1 MDEILESECLPL
13 YAKSYILPRRMSL
26 ERMRKLSIFEEDDAE
41 SETGTRRQSYARKQS
56 MVTPEFQMSML
67 RVTLEEKQIFSPSN
81 GDPES
86 RGHDSRRQSNLSF
99 ENIGKPR

>member
-1 MDEILESECLPL
+1 
-13 YAKSYILPRRMSL
+13 MSL
-26 ERMRKLSIFEEDDAE
+26 ERMRKLSIFEEDE